1 MHFFATRTAL
11 PRGPRAAAMQAC
23 KYHASNSDVRE
34 LRMARTEDIKVKS
47 VMSTSPVTVEADD
60 TVSEAIA
67 KIRRHRV
74 KELPVL
80 SKGVPVG
87 LVSYS
92 SFIERRS
99 VPINAKVA
107 SIMLPVSK
115 LREEDS
121 VLDAAELLVASG
133 IRGAPVMRGNRL
145 VGFVSRTD
153 LIRLMP
159 SISEMRVL
167 KVRDIMTAEPIS
179 VTPDEFVGRAQVMM
193 EGLNEKVLPVVGDGG
208 RLVGVIGMTEVMD
221 SVWSP
226 KGDMPQRSPKPP
238 RKVFDSRTRAQ
249 IRVGSIMTR
258 GVVKVTPDDNLGRV
272 VDLMLDRGLS
282 TLPVTEDDR
291 LVGVVDQSDL
301 MEQLLSLRPRDQVFV
316 QISGMTIHEPDVL
329 DGLYSIIG
337 KGMKRMAKME
347 RPRVFYLHLTTYD
360 HEGLASKFSI
370 RARMNTDSRM
380 YYVRGAGWDLY
391 KTTSDLL
398 ETLEGKVRREKEKEQ
413 DRRQKR

>member
-1 MHFFATRTAL
+1 
-11 PRGPRAAAMQAC
+11 
-23 KYHASNSDVRE
+23 
-34 LRMARTEDIKVKS
+34 MARTDDIKVKS

-60 TVSEAIA
+60 TVSTAIA
-67 KIRRHRV
+67 AIRRHRV

-99 VPINAKVA
+99 VPINAKIS

-115 LREEDS
+115 LKEDDS

-145 VGFVSRTD
+145 VGFVSRSD

-159 SISEMRVL
+159 SISEMRLL
-167 KVRDIMTAEPIS
+167 KVRDLMTAEPAS
-179 VTPDEFVGRAQVMM
+179 VTPDEFVGKAQIMM
-193 EGLNEKVLPVVGDGG
+193 EGLNEKALPVVGDGD
-208 RLVGVIGMTEVMD
+208 RLVGVVGMTEVMD
-221 SVWSP
+221 AVWSP

-238 RKVFDSRTRAQ
+238 RKVFDARTRAQ
-249 IRVGSIMTR
+249 IRVGSVMTR
-258 GVVKVTPDDNLGRV
+258 NVVKVTPEDTLGRV
-272 VDLMLDRGLS
+272 VDLMLDRSLS
-282 TLPVTEDDR
+282 TLFVTEDER

-337 KGMKRMAKME
+337 KGMKRIAKMD

-360 HEGLASKFSI
+360 HEGLASKFSL
-370 RARMNTDSRM
+370 RARLNTDGAM
-380 YYVRGAGWDLY
+380 FYVRGAGWDLY
-391 KTTSDLL
+391 KTASDLL
-398 ETLEGKVRREKEKEQ
+398 ETLEAKVRREKEKQE
-413 DRRQKR
+413 DRRQRR

>member
-1 MHFFATRTAL
+1 
-11 PRGPRAAAMQAC
+11 
-23 KYHASNSDVRE
+23 
-34 LRMARTEDIKVKS
+34 MARTDDIKVKS

-60 TVSEAIA
+60 TVSTAIA
-67 KIRRHRV
+67 AIRRHRV

-99 VPINAKVA
+99 VPINAKIS

-115 LREEDS
+115 LKEDDS

-145 VGFVSRTD
+145 VGFVSRSD

-159 SISEMRVL
+159 SISEMRLL
-167 KVRDIMTAEPIS
+167 KVRDLMTAEPAS
-179 VTPDEFVGRAQVMM
+179 VTPDEFVGKAQIMM
-193 EGLNEKVLPVVGDGG
+193 EGLNEKALPVVGDGD
-208 RLVGVIGMTEVMD
+208 RLVGVVGMTEVMD
-221 SVWSP
+221 AVWSP

-238 RKVFDSRTRAQ
+238 RKVFDARTRAQ
-249 IRVGSIMTR
+249 IRVGSVMTR
-258 GVVKVTPDDNLGRV
+258 NVVKVTPEDTLGRV
-272 VDLMLDRGLS
+272 VDLMLDRSLS
-282 TLPVTEDDR
+282 TLFVTEDER

-337 KGMKRMAKME
+337 KGMKRIAKMD

-360 HEGLASKFSI
+360 HEGLASKFSL
-370 RARMNTDSRM
+370 RARLNTDGAM
-380 YYVRGAGWDLY
+380 FYVRGAGWDLY

-398 ETLEGKVRREKEKEQ
+398 ETLEAKVRREKEKKE
-413 DRRQKR
+413 DRRQRR